1 MMDFLKNI
9 ALNCEQ
15 ATQLAEKKRENKLSW
30 SEGLGLRIHLGY
42 CSLCRL
48 FIAQSELLAKAAK
61 LFSQRLESEQSLFS
75 MDSARKNEITQEV
88 ERELKND

>member
-1 MMDFLKNI
+1 MMEFLKNI

-30 SEGLGLRIHLGY
+30 SEGLGLRIHLSY